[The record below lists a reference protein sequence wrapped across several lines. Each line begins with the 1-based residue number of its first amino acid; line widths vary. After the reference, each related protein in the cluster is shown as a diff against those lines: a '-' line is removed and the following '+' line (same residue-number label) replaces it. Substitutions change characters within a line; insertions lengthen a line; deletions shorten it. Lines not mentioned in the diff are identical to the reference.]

1 MPPALTAFEVTGVS
15 GINLS
20 NASAQSAFSINQSG
34 QLQFNPGNLFDGLNS
49 GENATI
55 SIRYTAQ
62 DFAHAASTG
71 TFTLTVAGETDANV
85 INGINSSN
93 VLFGT
98 GGVHLHQCAWLG
110 LIFRLRRGRR

>member
-1 MPPALTAFEVTGVS
+1 MPPALTGFEVTGVS

-49 GENATI
+49 GENATV

-62 DFAHAASTG
+62 DSPMP
-71 TFTLTVAGETDANV
+71 
-85 INGINSSN
+85 
-93 VLFGT
+93 
-98 GGVHLHQCAWLG
+98 
-110 LIFRLRRGRR
+110 RRPEPSH